1 MDRLNGGRQANLNSN
16 IYYGNHAMAEDDKP
30 QVINAPNTLNA
41 KVTRGGPG
49 AVDPAV
55 LAKAEQ
61 VITDMA
67 GQYLDWVEEDLKKI
81 QAAFEN
87 LKADGG
93 KENLEKIFEIAHDM
107 KGQGGSFGYPL
118 ITTVAN
124 DLCRMVEN
132 LENAG
137 AKETEVI
144 RLHIDTMRVII
155 TNRMENDGGAAGE
168 ELLSGLEKV
177 VAKMQ
182 G

>member
-1 MDRLNGGRQANLNSN
+1 
-16 IYYGNHAMAEDDKP
+16 MAEDDKP

-41 KVTRGGPG
+41 KVTKGGPG
-49 AVDPAV
+49 AVDPSI
-55 LAKAEQ
+55 LEKAEQ
-61 VITDMA
+61 VITEMA
-67 GQYLDWVEEDLKKI
+67 GQYLDWVDEDLKKI
-81 QAAFEN
+81 QAAFDD
-87 LKADGG
+87 LKADGS
-93 KENLEKIFEIAHDM
+93 KENLEKVFEIAHDM

-124 DLCRMVEN
+124 DLCRMVEH
-132 LENAG
+132 LESAG

-155 TNRMENDGGAAGE
+155 TSRMEGDGGPAGE

-177 VAKMQ
+177 VAKVR